1 MAFYRNDQRHQVSKL
16 RVTYLVDV
24 HDLTVATRNI
34 RDFQQAG
41 VKVFDPF
48 A

>member
-1 MAFYRNDQRHQVSKL
+1 MMEWRSIGFSITPMTALAHG
-16 RVTYLVDV
+16 
-24 HDLTVATRNI
+24 LTVATRNT

-41 VKVFDPF
+41 AKVFDPF

>member
-1 MAFYRNDQRHQVSKL
+1 M
-16 RVTYLVDV
+16 TCLVDV
-24 HDLTVATRNI
+24 NVLLHDLTVATRNI
-34 RDFQQAG
+34 RDFQKAG

>member
-1 MAFYRNDQRHQVSKL
+1 
-16 RVTYLVDV
+16 VTFLVDGTALL

>member
-1 MAFYRNDQRHQVSKL
+1 M
-16 RVTYLVDV
+16 TY
-24 HDLTVATRNI
+24 LTVATRNI

-41 VKVFDPF
+41 AKVFDPF